1 MPGIKK
7 PKDKKIRQRPIL
19 ISDEVYFAI
28 KRHAKERGIGVSEIM
43 RAAVKIYLVR
53 AGVIEQET
61 PSR

>member
-28 KRHAKERGIGVSEIM
+28 KRHAKAAGLGVSEIM
-43 RAAVKIYLVR
+43 RKAVMEYLVSEK
-53 AGVIEQET
+53 ILSPEK
-61 PSR
+61 